1 MERVENFVGGASMN
15 IDTTIN
21 DILDNKYFFI
31 IIIVLILLYGSL
43 NESRLTSDILRLFDA
58 PLSRVFI
65 IGFIYYVATKNVP
78 LAILMLTAT
87 VVTMN
92 THNKHRSNIILVSMY
107 KNGLISK
114 HSPKTRHVGKSST
127 GHVSTKS
134 KSNSLNQALTK
145 LVNGLNQVLE
155 RGLAVMPKPLT
166 DLAVKTGKLS
176 KSMGLSTPKV
186 VKQIKNFNTGKSSP
200 RSSPKP
206 SNNSP
211 SSSPKSV
218 SSSKSGGSEN
228 LLSNSIISKLLK
240 DRRINAGQAD
250 RLSKLKSNSVLD
262 LIKPEDVMDLYV
274 NEKVSD
280 KLLNKLLGKVTPK
293 TQIIFPKRR

>member
-43 NESRLTSDILRLFDA
+43 NESRLTTDILRLFDA

-92 THNKHRSNIILVSMY
+92 THNKHRSNVILVSMY

-114 HSPKTRHVGKSST
+114 HSPKTK
-127 GHVSTKS
+127 HVSKKS
-134 KSNSLNQALTK
+134 KNNSLNQALTK

-200 RSSPKP
+200 KASPKP

-218 SSSKSGGSEN
+218 SSSKSTSSGKSDN

-240 DRRINAGQAD
+240 DRRINASQANK
-250 RLSKLKSNSVLD
+250 LSQLKSNSVLD

-274 NEKVSD
+274 NEKISD
-280 KLLNKLLGKVTPK
+280 KLLNKLLEKVTPK
-293 TQIIFPKRR
+293 TQIIFPKRK